1 MTTLVESSG
10 DRPTAFRAVRLGALV
25 VLLSTAM
32 GCGRVIQP
40 SAPAAS
46 SAPSVEP
53 VTAFPTVVAPT
64 EVPASPTG
72 SPAAV
77 SPDAGLVLHL
87 TTASDLGAHGPGTT
101 ILDDRRIIWGDNR
114 SRPIESRLGREAFA
128 DVLATIDAIDALDRD
143 GRYSPELRP
152 GKQPPGH
159 GSEFHVFD
167 LVRDDERIVVSAA
180 DPASFEGEEDIWVIP
195 PEMHELT
202 ELAHR
207 LVDPLA
213 WLGPAAF
220 TEAIRPYQ
228 ATTFLVVIHLY
239 PGGGGSVPDVDGVRW
254 PFGEP
259 IERVGVPY
267 EAGGDPESRCLFI
280 DAATASLTVL
290 AEEKAGVQR
299 ALTDW
304 SSPIDYEWPR
314 IGGFVT
320 VTLTHVLPYES
331 GTCVELATTMR

>member
-1 MTTLVESSG
+1 MTMLVKSRG
-10 DRPTAFRAVRLGALV
+10 DRPTAFRAVRLGALL
-25 VLLSTAM
+25 VLLSTAV

-40 SAPAAS
+40 STPAS
-46 SAPSVEP
+46 SAAPTVEP
-53 VTAFPTVVAPT
+53 ATASPTVVAPT
-64 EVPASPTG
+64 DVPASPTA

-87 TTASDLGAHGPGTT
+87 TTATDLGAHGPGTT

-128 DVLATIDAIDALDRD
+128 NVLATIDTIDALDRD

-152 GKQPPGH
+152 GQQPPGH

-167 LVRDDERIVVSAA
+167 LVQGDETVRVSAQ
-180 DPASFEGEEDIWVIP
+180 DPASFEGEEEIWVIP

-202 ELAHR
+202 DLAHR

-213 WLGPAAF
+213 WLGPDAF
-220 TEAIRPYQ
+220 TEPIRPYE
-228 ATTFLVVIHLY
+228 ATTFLVEIHLFRF
-239 PGGGGSVPDVDGVRW
+239 GGGSIPDVDGVRW

-267 EAGGDPESRCLFI
+267 EAGGDPEARCLFI
-280 DAATASLTVL
+280 DAATASLTVA
-290 AEEKAGVQR
+290 AEENAGVQR
-299 ALTDW
+299 ELTDW

-314 IGGFVT
+314 VGGFVT
-320 VTLTHVLPYES
+320 VTFTHVLPFES
-331 GTCVELATTMR
+331 GTCVELATTFR